1 LAVAAR
7 EELLPFIALEWWIAV
22 GCCRPVLCLKSLAL
36 ADALGFERFELLP
49 PLEWL
54 ELMIV
59 TLLLLEKLEAP
70 PVMLLKTWIG
80 FC

>member
-1 LAVAAR
+1 M
-7 EELLPFIALEWWIAV
+7 F
-22 GCCRPVLCLKSLAL
+22 CLKSLAL